1 MNNFKK
7 VGLTALAGSL
17 AISAAHAGEL
27 SVSGSMVATYNKLD
41 TKEST
46 ANPMGMKSN
55 LTFSGSSE
63 LDNGM
68 TASIFHTSSDKFA
81 GQYSGKITLDMNEA
95 GTIAL
100 DQGSGG
106 GMQDIDDVTPKAYEE
121 SWDNLD
127 DAYKAGK
134 ADTNASGGLVYTNS
148 FSGIDVNVL
157 FRKGGAATNS
167 DGGTSAGGA
176 TGGGHRAITLQTSA
190 LGVDGLKI
198 GGGASKENTFA
209 DGDDVETTAYVTYA
223 SPTGLSLGYQM
234 YDLDDA
240 ASANSDEESSMYSI
254 AYSVNDDLSIS
265 YGVKATDFS
274 ASGKGDTMKTT
285 GIGAA
290 YSSGGITF
298 SVQRNEGECGGG
310 TCTTAVEDENL
321 EVAVSFAF

>member
-17 AISAAHAGEL
+17 AITAAHAGEM
-27 SVSGSMVATYNKLD
+27 SVSGSMVATYNARD

-46 ANPMGMKSN
+46 TNPLGMKSN

-68 TASIFHTSSDKFA
+68 TASVFHTTTDKFT
-81 GQYSGKITLDMNEA
+81 GQFSGKLTLDMNDA

-127 DAYKAGK
+127 TAYAAGK
-134 ADTNASGGLVYTNS
+134 ADTDASGGLVYTNS
-148 FSGIDVNVL
+148 FSGVDVNVL
-157 FRKGGAATNS
+157 FRKGGTAMNA
-167 DGGTSAGGA
+167 DGA
-176 TGGGHRAITLQTSA
+176 TGGEGGAHQAITLQSSA
-190 LGVDGLKI
+190 LGVDGLKV
-198 GGGASKENTFA
+198 GVGFSKEDGYA
-209 DGDDVETTAYVTYA
+209 DGDDEQSTAYVTYA
-223 SPTGLSLGYQM
+223 SPTGLSVGYQI
-234 YDLDDA
+234 YDYDDS
-240 ASANSDEESSMYSI
+240 ASANSDEDSNMYSV

-265 YGVKATDFS
+265 YGVKQTDFT

-285 GIGAA
+285 GLGAA
-290 YSSGGITF
+290 YSSGGITL
-298 SVQRNEGECGGG
+298 SIQKNEGECGGG